1 MKTTH
6 KIITAVAA
14 FALSGSLV
22 FAAGQSDGNANGH
35 ERHGHGRFGHHRM
48 ARLAKKLNLTDAQ
61 KSQLKA
67 DHQAFRDANKDFFA
81 QVKATRQEAHAAR
94 EANDTAK
101 LDALKPTIESQRAHM
116 KELRDQERTQFL
128 SVLTPDQKAEL
139 DQLKA
144 QRKAKHEGQS
154 QH

>member
-14 FALSGSLV
+14 FALSGSLA
-22 FAAGQSDGNANGH
+22 FAAAQADGPNGA
-35 ERHGHGRFGHHRM
+35 RHGHGRFGHHRM

-61 KSQLKA
+61 KDQLKA
-67 DHQAFRDANKDFFA
+67 NHQAFRDANKDFFA

-101 LDALKPTIESQRAHM
+101 LDALKPTIQSQRAHM
-116 KELRDQERTQFL
+116 QELRDQERTQFL
-128 SVLTPDQKAEL
+128 SVLTPDQKAQLE
-139 DQLKA
+139 QLKG
-144 QRKAKHEGQS
+144 QWKAKHEGQP

>member
-14 FALSGSLV
+14 FALSGSLA
-22 FAAGQSDGNANGH
+22 FAAGQADGGPNGGA
-35 ERHGHGRFGHHRM
+35 RHGHGRFGHHRM
-48 ARLAKKLNLTDAQ
+48 ARLAKKLNLTHAQ
-61 KSQLKA
+61 KDQLKSN
-67 DHQAFRDANKDFFA
+67 HQAFRDSNKDFFA

-101 LDALKPTIESQRAHM
+101 LDALKPTIQSQHARM
-116 KELRDQERTQFL
+116 QELRDQERTQFL
-128 SVLTPDQKAEL
+128 SVLTPDQKAQL

-144 QRKAKHEGQS
+144 QWKAKHEGQ
-154 QH
+154 H